1 MNKIIPLLL
10 LFLLIFAC
18 TQSAEKKVKE
28 EVFSIP
34 VLEQGDY
41 LLVTGIN
48 EFDGQE
54 LKLRVDGFQPVED
67 IYSSGKVKLSLVS
80 GSKVINSQY
89 FSEMDR
95 VEDVFPILESAY
107 VSQVKINE
115 YRAIY
120 SVSIEFLHYK

>member
-1 MNKIIPLLL
+1 LNKIIPLFL
-10 LFLLIFAC
+10 LFLFLFAC

-41 LLVTGIN
+41 LIVTGIN
-48 EFDGQE
+48 DFEGQE
-54 LKLRVDGFQPVED
+54 LKLRVDGFQDTED
-67 IYSSGKVKLSLVS
+67 IYSSGKVKLSLVQ
-80 GSKVINSQY
+80 GSKIINSQY

-95 VEDVFPILESAY
+95 VEDVFPIMESVY
-107 VSQVKINE
+107 VSQVKLNE
-115 YRAIY
+115 YRSIY